1 MTTTSGREPGPPG
14 GEGAQRGAPAPPGPG
29 SSRPDTSGRSSARA
43 SGPAEDAEGGPRRS
57 SGRTW
62 ALRFLGVA
70 LAVLVYVL
78 LGGAD
83 DLPVAGRFTAAVAVL
98 MATWWMTE
106 AIPLSATALLP
117 IVALPVLGVATVAD
131 STAPYANPIVF
142 LFLGG
147 FLIAI
152 AMQKWGLHRRIALLT
167 LRAFGTHPRRIVLG
181 MMVST
186 AFLSM
191 WVSNTATTLM
201 MLPIAMSVLTLVV
214 DRVGSGSGAD
224 LAGQQDAVAD
234 STTSIADAVSDPAVR
249 TFGVGLI
256 LSVAWAASIGG
267 LATLLGSPPNAIVAG
282 YVADELGGDVGFLQW
297 MVLGVPL
304 SAVFIVVAWLL
315 ITRVLFRSDL
325 PEVPGGRQMLDE
337 QLDAMGPMSR
347 GEKMVLTVFV
357 AAAFLWIVPGLL
369 ASVPGLGDAAPWLG
383 ELDDTAIAIA
393 AGLAL
398 FLIPA
403 ERGGRMT
410 IAWED
415 AQKGLPWGVLLLFGG
430 GLSLAGAVASSGLD
444 VWIGEQVTPLG
455 VLPLVLLVAAV
466 VGLVLL
472 LTEVTSN
479 TATAATFIPVL
490 GGVALGLGVDSLTL
504 LIPAALAATCAFM
517 LPVGTPPNA
526 IVFATGKV
534 TIGEMV
540 RGGIVL
546 NITGVVL
553 ITLATYLLGGLAF
566 GMSF

>member
-1 MTTTSGREPGPPG
+1 MATTRPSGA
-14 GEGAQRGAPAPPGPG
+14 GAGSSTGTGTGTGRSADRANGPG
-29 SSRPDTSGRSSARA
+29 DDT
-43 SGPAEDAEGGPRRS
+43 EGGPHRS
-57 SGRTW
+57 PGRTW
-62 ALRFLGVA
+62 ALRGLGVVLA
-70 LAVLVYVL
+70 LVVYAL

-83 DLPVAGRFTAAVAVL
+83 DLSPEGRLTAAVAVL

-106 AIPLSATALLP
+106 ALPLSATALVP
-117 IVALPVLGVATVAD
+117 IVALPVLGVLTVAEA
-131 STAPYANPIVF
+131 TGPYANPIVF

-152 AMQKWGLHRRIALLT
+152 AMQRWGLHRRIALRT
-167 LRAFGTHPRRIVLG
+167 LRAVGTSPRRIVLG

-201 MLPIAMSVLTLVV
+201 MLPIALSVLTLVV
-214 DRVGSGSGAD
+214 DRVGAGSREDRTA
-224 LAGQQDAVAD
+224 QQDAVTD
-234 STTSIADAVSDPAVR
+234 STTTIAEAVSDPAVK
-249 TFGVGLI
+249 TFGVGLL

-267 LATLLGSPPNAIVAG
+267 LGTLLGSPPNAIVAG
-282 YVADELGGDVGFLQW
+282 YVADELGGEVGFLQW
-297 MVLGVPL
+297 MLLGVPL
-304 SAVFIVVAWLL
+304 VVVFVAVAWLL

-325 PEVPGGRQMLDE
+325 PDVPGGRQMLDE
-337 QLDAMGPMSR
+337 QLAEMGPMSR
-347 GEKMVLTVFV
+347 GEKMVLAVF
-357 AAAFLWIVPGLL
+357 ASAAFLWVVPGLL
-369 ASVPGLGDAAPWLG
+369 AQLPGVGDAAPWLG

-403 ERGGRMT
+403 ERGGRMVLV
-410 IAWED
+410 WED

-430 GLSLAGAVASSGLD
+430 GLSLAGAVAASGLD
-444 VWIGEQVTPLG
+444 VWIGEQVEPLG
-455 VLPLVLLVAAV
+455 ALPLILLVAAV
-466 VGLVLL
+466 VLLVLL

-540 RGGIVL
+540 RGGVVL
-546 NITGVVL
+546 NVVGVVL
-553 ITLATYLLGGLAF
+553 ITLAAYTLGGLAF